1 MTVKRYINNIIDNH
15 QSNNSIYFDLDSRD
29 YIQRNIKNGIFAF
42 QIIYSSK
49 SPDPSLPV
57 FGGANGARIRLVLV
71 VTLVKNLNYNKLLFS
86 KGYNGLSDMWSYD
99 GGVRFQW
106 SDTET
111 LVFDPSIIR
120 NIKLNQILN

>member
-1 MTVKRYINNIIDNH
+1 MIVKSYINNIIDNH
-15 QSNNSIYFDLDSRD
+15 QSNNSIYFDLDSRE

-42 QIIYSSK
+42 QIIYSPK
-49 SPDPSLPV
+49 SPDPSLPLFV
-57 FGGANGARIRLVLV
+57 FV

-86 KGYNGLSDMWSYD
+86 KGYNGLIDMWSYD

>member
-42 QIIYSSK
+42 QIIYSPNIYSPK
-49 SPDPSLPV
+49 SPDPSLPLFV
-57 FGGANGARIRLVLV
+57 FV
-71 VTLVKNLNYNKLLFS
+71 VTSVKNLNYNKLLFS

>member
-1 MTVKRYINNIIDNH
+1 MTVKIYVNDIIDNH
-15 QSNNSIYFDLDSRD
+15 QSNNGIYFDSESRD
-29 YIQRNIKNGIFAF
+29 YIQRNIENGIFAF
-42 QIIYSSK
+42 QIIYSLK
-49 SPDPSLPV
+49 LDI
-57 FGGANGARIRLVLV
+57 NEMLV

-86 KGYNGLSDMWSYD
+86 KAYNGLIDMWSYD

>member
-1 MTVKRYINNIIDNH
+1 MTIKSYVNNIIDNH
-15 QSNNSIYFDLDSRD
+15 QSNNSIYFDSKSRD
-29 YIQRNIKNGIFAF
+29 YIQTNIENGIFAF
-42 QIIYSSK
+42 QIIYSLKLSD
-49 SPDPSLPV
+49 SSLPLFV
-57 FGGANGARIRLVLV
+57 FV

-86 KGYNGLSDMWSYD
+86 KGHELSDMWSYD

-106 SDTET
+106 SDRET